1 MGLVVM
7 PMFLFSGIFF
17 PISVYPPPIQLAMEA
32 TPLFHAVGLLRG
44 LDTGLLG
51 VHELWDLVYLVVFG
65 AIAMWIALARLE
77 QRLIK

>member
-1 MGLVVM
+1 VVM

-17 PISVYPPPIQLAMEA
+17 PISVYPLPIQVAMEA

-51 VHELWDLVYLVVFG
+51 LHELWDLVYLLVFG
-65 AIAMWIALARLE
+65 AIALWIALNRLE